1 MPNIKLPLEDKF
13 YKIIEYLDG
22 DRVYD
27 NSSYFAGSWR
37 EYPKSFRGN
46 FLYSTK
52 AHGAELSRLKK
63 DYFYP
68 GYFLVNQKET
78 LFSFSKDLKE
88 LLPENTYVKNIKLFL
103 YINGGVNYIS
113 SPADIELSFQ
123 KGEPENPNTSKAK
136 YNAKYAKHLFKNGW
150 NEFDFTE
157 DFIDNEAKFR
167 SLIINLFSDSIH
179 IENFNYSNREFH
191 YISRETL
198 YNSLLGYGDFNS
210 SNPPYAIVEYAFN
223 KPKNADSLAPDNKTV
238 NPRTPIKFTWNTKI
252 VQTAYE
258 LSYSVNGG
266 SYTTIS
272 DKTVNR
278 FYNMPADTIKT
289 SSGSVNWRVRVKDE
303 SDTWSEYQEASFEL
317 GVPEQVAPRLIYPT
331 GSYIKNTE
339 PLEFSWAFVPDTIE
353 QQQSF
358 ELQYRINNDD
368 WESIR
373 ELTNRTN
380 YTLNNIRSFGTSTGQ
395 WRVKVTNNF
404 GEESQWSEIGKFQV
418 YGVPPLPQI
427 ISVTNKNYPVISWYS
442 DQQEMFRVIVT
453 DKENNLVYDSDF
465 ILDYTLKEF
474 KIPKVIS
481 NGKYTF
487 NLMIKNKYGINSET
501 ASLTQEINVNINKT
515 ANIDIFSS
523 DYYLTITSNIKK
535 FKLLRNGKTIGE
547 SDNGEFKDFTCAN
560 NKLYKY
566 QIMVNEDDKVYYS
579 KETRAKVNF
588 VGCTLAVAN
597 NLEDFVILRYNKDD
611 RPSRTHELG
620 IEANEIEIEGY
631 KYPFIEYGTSIKDNK
646 SYSFFIKDKDKLLD
660 LLNKRKEFLLRDY
673 YGENIY
679 GLIKDIS
686 LTETRFGYELA
697 FTITRTDDKYE

>member
-1 MPNIKLPLEDKF
+1 MPNIRLPLEDKF

-52 AHGAELSRLKK
+52 AHGAELSTIGGEH
-63 DYFYP
+63 FYP
-68 GYFLVNQKET
+68 GYFRVDQKET
-78 LFSFSKDLKE
+78 VFAFSKDLKE

-136 YNAKYAKHLFKNGW
+136 YNAKYVKHHFKNGW

-191 YISRETL
+191 HISRETL

-210 SNPPYAIVEYAFN
+210 SNPPYAMVEYAFN

-303 SDTWSEYQEASFEL
+303 SVLVLLVQEL
-317 GVPEQVAPRLIYPT
+317 LI
-331 GSYIKNTE
+331 
-339 PLEFSWAFVPDTIE
+339 
-353 QQQSF
+353 QS
-358 ELQYRINNDD
+358 
-368 WESIR
+368 
-373 ELTNRTN
+373 
-380 YTLNNIRSFGTSTGQ
+380 
-395 WRVKVTNNF
+395 
-404 GEESQWSEIGKFQV
+404 
-418 YGVPPLPQI
+418 
-427 ISVTNKNYPVISWYS
+427 
-442 DQQEMFRVIVT
+442 
-453 DKENNLVYDSDF
+453 
-465 ILDYTLKEF
+465 
-474 KIPKVIS
+474 
-481 NGKYTF
+481 
-487 NLMIKNKYGINSET
+487 
-501 ASLTQEINVNINKT
+501 
-515 ANIDIFSS
+515 
-523 DYYLTITSNIKK
+523 
-535 FKLLRNGKTIGE
+535 
-547 SDNGEFKDFTCAN
+547 
-560 NKLYKY
+560 
-566 QIMVNEDDKVYYS
+566 
-579 KETRAKVNF
+579 
-588 VGCTLAVAN
+588 
-597 NLEDFVILRYNKDD
+597 
-611 RPSRTHELG
+611 
-620 IEANEIEIEGY
+620 
-631 KYPFIEYGTSIKDNK
+631 
-646 SYSFFIKDKDKLLD
+646 
-660 LLNKRKEFLLRDY
+660 
-673 YGENIY
+673 
-679 GLIKDIS
+679 
-686 LTETRFGYELA
+686 
-697 FTITRTDDKYE
+697 